1 VITTPN
7 APPAPRG
14 QALDRAL
21 RPARRG
27 RDDRGVAL
35 VEFAIIA
42 PLIFLLLFGI
52 IEFGWTFYQLNDVR
66 QSARE
71 TSRLAAV
78 NYRTSAVSGSTQTQQ
93 IVDEVCARM
102 EEGDVEIIIT
112 KSGSAVGDAVTVTV
126 QREYEALTGFLTSFY
141 NPSSINSTVET
152 RLEQK
157 ASFDNET
164 LDAIPFQDCP

>member
-1 VITTPN
+1 M
-7 APPAPRG
+7 
-14 QALDRAL
+14 
-21 RPARRG
+21 
-27 RDDRGVAL
+27 AL

-78 NYRTSAVSGSTQTQQ
+78 NYRTSAVTGATQTQQ
-93 IVDEVCARM
+93 IVDEVCDRM
-102 EEGDVEIIIT
+102 EEGDVEIAISKT
-112 KSGSAVGDAVTVTV
+112 TAAVGAEVTVTV
-126 QREYEALTGFLTSFY
+126 RRDYHSLTGFLDSFY
-141 NPSSINSTVET
+141 NPSSINSTVKT

-157 ASFDNET
+157 ATFADEPDENT
-164 LDAIPFQDCP
+164 FLDCP